1 MNQPTTPTRSRVP
14 RWMLAVGDQ
23 ALVAL
28 VNLLLSIAVA
38 HVGGVSTLG
47 RFGLVVAT
55 VLILLSLTRMMLSDP
70 WLASKAA
77 GEVPSPQLRAL
88 TLAAALVAPLGVAV
102 VVVLGCGGDAVWFIT
117 CAVAP
122 LIVLQDFG
130 RYAAF
135 RRGAPHQAFLSDGLV
150 LVVGAITYAVW
161 WAVAGITLAAAL
173 TSWLVGMTAGLLVVL
188 PAIWGP
194 VTLRGALDWWTCFC
208 RALALRL
215 THDNVAYLIG
225 ANGSLYLLAYL
236 AAPSD
241 VGIVRMVEMIFSPVV
256 LVTTGL
262 SMWLVPHL
270 AQRNAEDV
278 VRLRRRATILLAL
291 AAVPMTVGALALG
304 PWFIRLVLG
313 VSQSPDT
320 IALLMGCLSTVAV
333 VVAAPWLA
341 SVRVRGNYAP
351 IAWARTVGTV
361 VIVGGLLV
369 VPILRGANGYL
380 AVIAVQNLLVTITA
394 VYIDLRPGPR
404 ARRYERATEHSAS
417 VHLEA

>member
-1 MNQPTTPTRSRVP
+1 MTEPSTATRTRFP
-14 RWMLAVGDQ
+14 RWVLAVGDQ

-47 RFGLVVAT
+47 RFGLVIAT

-77 GEVPSPQLRAL
+77 GEEPSPQLRAL
-88 TLAAALVAPLGVAV
+88 TLAAALVAPVGVAV
-102 VVVLGCGGDAVWFIT
+102 VVVLGCGGDATWFIT

-135 RRGAPHQAFLSDGLV
+135 RRSAPQRAFVSDGVV
-150 LVVGAITYAVW
+150 LVAGGVTYAVW
-161 WAVAGITLAAAL
+161 WAVSGITLTAAL

-188 PAIWGP
+188 PVIWGP
-194 VTLRGALDWWTCFC
+194 LTLRGARAWWTRFC

-215 THDNVAYLIG
+215 AHDNVAYLIG
-225 ANGSLYLLAYL
+225 ANVSLYLLAYL
-236 AAPSD
+236 SAPSD
-241 VGIVRMVEMIFSPVV
+241 VGIVRMVEMVFSPVV

-270 AQRNAEDV
+270 AQRKAEDV
-278 VRLRRRATILLAL
+278 VRLRRKATFLLAL
-291 AAVPMTVGALALG
+291 AAVPMTVGALVLG
-304 PWFIRLVLG
+304 PWFVRLVLG

-320 IALLMGCLSTVAV
+320 VALLMGCISTVAV

-361 VIVGGLLV
+361 VIVGGLLA

-380 AVIAVQNLLVTITA
+380 AVIALQNVLVTVTA
-394 VYIDLRPGPR
+394 IYIDLRPGPR
-404 ARRYERATEHSAS
+404 ARRYERVDRRGAS